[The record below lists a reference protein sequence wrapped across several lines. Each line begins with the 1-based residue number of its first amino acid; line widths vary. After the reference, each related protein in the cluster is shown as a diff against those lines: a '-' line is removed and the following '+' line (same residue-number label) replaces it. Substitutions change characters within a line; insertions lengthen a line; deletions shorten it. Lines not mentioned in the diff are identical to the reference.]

1 VATDSSPSTN
11 PTSTGRR
18 RRRST
23 STAEAKAKGE
33 EVSQQQ
39 QQQQLVHPYA
49 FDVVIVEIDDVRP
62 PPPFI
67 RFIWRRF
74 FLFRVIGVVQVSDE
88 TGASPS
94 SPSQQQSSGGDTR
107 RSGGGGAFSVG
118 GNNNSSAT
126 AATAFAKTF
135 IKEKCNDDGSGV
147 SVGV

>member
-1 VATDSSPSTN
+1 MATDSSPSTN

-18 RRRST
+18 RRST
-23 STAEAKAKGE
+23 SKAEAKAKGE
-33 EVSQQQ
+33 EVSQ

-49 FDVVIVEIDDVRP
+49 FDVVIVEIDGVRP

-107 RSGGGGAFSVG
+107 RRRSGGDAFSVG
-118 GNNNSSAT
+118 GINNSSAT
-126 AATAFAKTF
+126 AAAAFAKTF

-147 SVGV
+147 GIDV